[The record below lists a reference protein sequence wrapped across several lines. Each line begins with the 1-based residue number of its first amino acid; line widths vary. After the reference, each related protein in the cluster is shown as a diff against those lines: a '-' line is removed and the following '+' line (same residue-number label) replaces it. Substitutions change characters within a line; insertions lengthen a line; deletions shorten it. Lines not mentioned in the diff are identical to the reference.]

1 MTWSPYWLYWLYWVY
16 SYIAILAILATLA
29 SYIGYMGYI
38 GSKTVHF
45 GIPPQGREREPLRR
59 DGLAREGHIPIL
71 LGAL

>member
-1 MTWSPYWLYWLYWVY
+1 MTWSPYWLYWLYWLY
-16 SYIAILAILATLA
+16 SYIAIYAILATLA

-38 GSKTVHF
+38 GSKTVHL
-45 GIPPQGREREPLRR
+45 GYPRPRGERGPVRR